1 MTFFHTL
8 SVQECLESFDLRKYI
23 SCLFPNVWSYES
35 STRTNSIEFVSDVMS
50 PWDSVFSDL
59 YYTLG
64 SESSVGLI
72 SALRSVNL
80 ESKFWGQKLNENIF
94 GFLP

>member
-1 MTFFHTL
+1 M
-8 SVQECLESFDLRKYI
+8 ECWSNDIFSYLVNSRMLRIICFKKV
-23 SCLFPNVWSYES
+23 SCLFPDVWTYESS

-72 SALRSVNL
+72 SA
-80 ESKFWGQKLNENIF
+80 
-94 GFLP
+94 